1 MSEIKKIN
9 KSAAIHTMVGL
20 AFMLLFP
27 LLPPIE
33 PITKVGMIVAGAF
46 IGMVYLWSTVD
57 SVWPSALGLLIIALS
72 GYLGE
77 EITGYAAVKNVFLNA
92 YGTDTVLLLVLGLV
106 LFGGVEYVGC
116 TKYFARFFLTRKI
129 INGRPYA
136 FFSMVFLCSFLL
148 SGLTNPL
155 ASLLI
160 LWPIMIDVMGE
171 FGVKKG
177 ETPFYAGVVGI
188 YLAATLGQ
196 PMFPFKGA
204 ALVVVSAYEKLS
216 GTTVSYPSY
225 IAYNVIMSMILLA
238 CYLMLLKL
246 VFRMDVSTMKT
257 VNTEQFTKEK
267 LPPMSF
273 SQKCFM
279 AMIVCY
285 VTLLLLPSFL
295 PKTFVVTKWLNS
307 FGTLGITILCVVV
320 LMILQDGG
328 KPVLQYGL
336 VAKKCFN
343 WGIYFMVGAA
353 VYAANA
359 VSNKATGITAF
370 LLDYLQPLLG
380 DKPVFVF
387 IFLLL
392 AFALITTNFA
402 NNAGMAVVLLP
413 VVMAFADQ
421 YPTVNTVVICMSI
434 TMMVF
439 VAILTP
445 AASPYCGMLHAR
457 TDAVSLKE
465 IVKLG
470 FPMCVIAVLVY
481 TFIGFPIANILF

>member
-1 MSEIKKIN
+1 MSGKNKIN
-9 KSAAIHTMVGL
+9 KSIAIHSAIGL

-27 LLPPIE
+27 LLPPIG
-33 PITKVGMIVAGAF
+33 PITEVGMTVAGVF

-57 SVWPSALGLLIIALS
+57 SIWPSALGLLIIALS
-72 GYLGE
+72 GYLGS

-92 YGTDTVLLLVLGLV
+92 YGTDTVLLIVLGLV

-116 TKYFARFFLTRKI
+116 TKYFAHFFLTRKI
-129 INGRPYA
+129 INGRPYV
-136 FFSMVFLCSFLL
+136 FYIMVFLCSFLL

-155 ASLLI
+155 APLLI
-160 LWPIMIDVMGE
+160 LWPIMVDAFEE
-171 FGVKKG
+171 FGIKKG
-177 ETPFYAGVVGI
+177 ETPFYAGIFGI

-216 GTTVSYPSY
+216 GNVVSYPSY
-225 IAYNVIMSMILLA
+225 IAYNIIMSMILLA
-238 CYLMLLKL
+238 CYLLLLKF
-246 VFRMDVSTMKT
+246 VFRMDVSAMKN
-257 VNTEQFTKEK
+257 VSIEKFTKEK
-267 LPPMSF
+267 LPPMTF

-279 AMIVCY
+279 IMIVCY

-295 PKTFVVTKWLNS
+295 PKTLALTKWLNS
-307 FGTLGITILCVVV
+307 AGTLGITILCVVV
-320 LMILQDGG
+320 LMILQDEE
-328 KPVLQYGL
+328 KPVLPYGL
-336 VAKKCFN
+336 VAKKSFN
-343 WGIYFMVGAA
+343 WGIFFMVGAA
-353 VYAANA
+353 VYGANA
-359 VSNKATGITAF
+359 VSNKITGITTF
-370 LLDYLQPLLG
+370 LLEVLQPLLG
-380 DKPVFVF
+380 EKPVFVF

-421 YPTVNTVVICMSI
+421 YPTVDTVVICMSI

-439 VAILTP
+439 VAVLTP
-445 AASPYCGMLHAR
+445 AASPYCGMMHAK
-457 TDAVSLKE
+457 TDCISLKE
-465 IVKLG
+465 IFKLG
-470 FPMCVIAVLVY
+470 VPMCIIAVLVY